1 MKSAIIA
8 VCLGLTGCHSMEW
21 HDPVLERQ
29 REDFQ
34 KLSTPP
40 PKLGLVKK
48 PKVLRKPMPLVPQ
61 KRITLEAQK
70 VPLIRVLEEIAQQAN
85 LSLIME
91 IPPKII
97 ITYYARGRPLDEVLE
112 DLSELY
118 KLRFRFQDNVLR
130 AENDVPYFKQYYVP
144 FLSLSRTMEN
154 QTSINTSLFSGVDGN
169 APSSNNGSTSVLISK
184 NTADF
189 WEEVDKHLQMVLQTK
204 TDPGDAKKPTQLT
217 YAIHKQ
223 SGIISIL
230 GTDRQHKFVQQF
242 VDTLRQQTQSQI
254 LIEAKVVE
262 VTLQEQFKSGI
273 DWSTVKS
280 GDWYL
285 QAKMGALADSTS
297 PMVRNFNPISLG
309 IEGRDL
315 SSVLNFLETFGTTR
329 TLSSPRLTVM
339 NNQNAVFKVAENQ
352 VFFTVKYERQ
362 FLNTDTQNFGAIIA
376 STSKIQTIPIGLVM
390 TVQPSIDPISRDIT
404 LTLRPTI
411 SRVVGVRED
420 PSVQIVNN
428 SFNTSSKTVKSE
440 VPVVAVREMD
450 SVLRIKSGQVAILG
464 GLMIEGGDNL
474 EAGLPGSKPGVL
486 RFFLEGQRK
495 ANTMVELV
503 IFLKATIVDS
513 PKVTAADH
521 RVYTEFMRDPRPV
534 LTPPKEAA

>member
-1 MKSAIIA
+1 VKDGVQHAVIWKSLQIMK
-8 VCLGLTGCHSMEW
+8 
-21 HDPVLERQ
+21 
-29 REDFQ
+29 
-34 KLSTPP
+34 
-40 PKLGLVKK
+40 
-48 PKVLRKPMPLVPQ
+48 
-61 KRITLEAQK
+61 
-70 VPLIRVLEEIAQQAN
+70 
-85 LSLIME
+85 
-91 IPPKII
+91 
-97 ITYYARGRPLDEVLE
+97 ARDI
-112 DLSELY
+112 
-118 KLRFRFQDNVLR
+118 
-130 AENDVPYFKQYYVP
+130 YFVEMGQ
-144 FLSLSRTMEN
+144 
-154 QTSINTSLFSGVDGN
+154 ING
-169 APSSNNGSTSVLISK
+169 K
-184 NTADF
+184 
-189 WEEVDKHLQMVLQTK
+189 E
-204 TDPGDAKKPTQLT
+204 
-217 YAIHKQ
+217 
-223 SGIISIL
+223 
-230 GTDRQHKFVQQF
+230 
-242 VDTLRQQTQSQI
+242 
-254 LIEAKVVE
+254 E

-280 GDWYL
+280 GDWYI
-285 QAKMGALADSTS
+285 QAKMGALADTMS
-297 PMVRNFNPISLG
+297 PMVRNFTPINLG
-309 IEGRDL
+309 VEGREL
-315 SSVLNFLETFGTTR
+315 SSILNLLETFGTTR

-390 TVQPSIDPISRDIT
+390 TVQPSIDTITRDIT

-474 EAGLPGSKPGVL
+474 EAGLPGSKPGL
-486 RFFLEGQRK
+486 LSFFLQGQRN
-495 ANTMVELV
+495 ANAIIELV

-513 PKVTAADH
+513 PKITTADQ

-534 LTPPKEAA
+534 LPPTKETP

>member
-1 MKSAIIA
+1 MA

-29 REDFQ
+29 RQDFQ

-40 PKLGLVKK
+40 PPKLVPVKK
-48 PKVLRKPMPLVPQ
+48 PKVLSKPMPLVPQ

-70 VPLIRVLEEIAQQAN
+70 VPLTKVLEEIAQQAN
-85 LSLIME
+85 LSLILE
-91 IPPKII
+91 ISPKII
-97 ITYYARGRPLDEVLE
+97 ITYYARGRPLEEVLE

-118 KLRFRFQDNVLR
+118 QLRFRLQDNVLR
-130 AENDVPYFKQYYVP
+130 AENDVP
-144 FLSLSRTMEN
+144 FLAMSRTMEN

-169 APSSNNGSTSVLISK
+169 GPSSNNGSTSVLISK

-189 WEEVDKHLQMVLQTK
+189 WEEVDHHLQMVLQTK
-204 TDPGDAKKPTQLT
+204 PDPGDAKKPTQLT

-242 VDTLRQQTQSQI
+242 LDTLRQQTQSQI

-262 VTLQEQFKSGI
+262 VTLQQQFKSGI

-315 SSVLNFLETFGTTR
+315 SSILNLLETFGTTR

-474 EAGLPGSKPGVL
+474 EGGLPGNKPGVL

-513 PKVTAADH
+513 PRVTAADH
-521 RVYTEFMRDPRPV
+521 RVYTDFMRDPRPI
-534 LTPPKEAA
+534 LMPSKEGHEKAPDSL